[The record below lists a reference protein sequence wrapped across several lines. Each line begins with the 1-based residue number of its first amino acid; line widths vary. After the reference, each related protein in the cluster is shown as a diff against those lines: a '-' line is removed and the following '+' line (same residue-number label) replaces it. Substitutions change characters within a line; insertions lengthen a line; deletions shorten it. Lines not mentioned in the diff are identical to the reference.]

1 MIYSLFQITVFV
13 MYITFVMRTQGTAP
27 SISESWDLL
36 EEKEKPLFALF
47 CWGIGLPMFFMST
60 QQSHFFFLS
69 GLGLVLVGAASFLQR
84 SFGGCI
90 HRAGASAGIIGA
102 LLGLWLD
109 YGSWWPI
116 LALGLVTSAVAIW
129 NKIENKIWWIEVSA
143 FTIISI
149 GLLWR

>member
-1 MIYSLFQITVFV
+1 MIYSLFQILVFFT
-13 MYITFVMRTQGTAP
+13 YIAFVTKTQGTAP

-47 CWGIGLPMFFMST
+47 CWGIGLPMFFMSH
-60 QQSHFFFLS
+60 QSHFFFLS
-69 GLGLVLVGAASFLQR
+69 GLGLVLVGAASFLKLPFR
-84 SFGGCI
+84 DCI

-116 LALGLVTSAVAIW
+116 PALGLVTSAVAIW
-129 NKIENKIWWIEVSA
+129 DEIENKIWWIEVSA